1 MSVVIY
7 MEDSE
12 VLKFDPREFRRVH
25 LLEDEKLRYSHSDLI
40 ITINDKPV
48 MVEIVAALLEN
59 GRYEIRVNELSFSAV
74 VDKTNPATLQWIK
87 KLIFMNFPDLP
98 VADVYCNKVLHV
110 SE

>member
-1 MSVVIY
+1 MSVIIF

-12 VLKFDPREFRRVH
+12 VLKFDPCEFRRVH
-25 LLEDEKLRYSHSDLI
+25 LLQDGKLIYSHSDLI
-40 ITINDKPV
+40 ITVNDNRV
-48 MVEIVAALLEN
+48 MVEIVSALLEN

-74 VDKTNPATLQWIK
+74 IDKINPAALQWIK

-98 VADVYCNKVLHV
+98 VMDVYCNKVLHV